1 MHKTTYLFICLA
13 LINFSVTSQNTE
25 NNASNKDNFRFGGG
39 FNIGLGNSYSTF
51 SISPSVIYDFSEEF
65 GAGLGLTYVYVKSKS
80 TVSSTTNLFGGS
92 ILTFYKPI
100 HYIQL
105 STEFE
110 QLKINQKY
118 SFYDDISQWQSALY
132 FGLEYVSGNVAL
144 GLRYDVL
151 YDKVNNITQSSAL
164 TPVFRFYF

>member
-13 LINFSVTSQNTE
+13 LIYFNVSSQNEE
-25 NNASNKDNFRFGGG
+25 NNTSYKDNFRFGGG

-65 GAGLGLTYVYVKSKS
+65 GAGVGLTYVYVKNKS

-100 HYIQL
+100 HFVQL

-118 SFYDDISQWQSALY
+118 TFYDDISQWQSALY
-132 FGLEYVSGNVAL
+132 FGLEYVSGNVSL

-151 YDKVNNITQSSAL
+151 YDKVKNITQSSPL

>member
-1 MHKTTYLFICLA
+1 MHKTTYLLLFLA
-13 LINFSVTSQNTE
+13 FINFNVSSQNEE
-25 NNASNKDNFRFGGG
+25 NNNNYKDNFRFGGG

-51 SISPSVIYDFSEEF
+51 SISPSVIYDFSKEF
-65 GAGLGLTYVYVKSKS
+65 GAGLGLTYVYVKNKS
-80 TVSSTTNLFGGS
+80 TIQTTTNLFGGS

-100 HYIQL
+100 HYLQL

-132 FGLEYVSGNVAL
+132 FGVEYVSGNVAV

-151 YDKVNNITQSSAL
+151 YDKVKNITQSSAL

>member
-13 LINFSVTSQNTE
+13 LINFSVTSQNAE

-118 SFYDDISQWQSALY
+118 TFYDDISQWQSALY

>member
-13 LINFSVTSQNTE
+13 LINFSVTSQNAE

-51 SISPSVIYDFSEEF
+51 SISPSVIYDFSKEF

-80 TVSSTTNLFGGS
+80 TIQSTTNLYGGS

-118 SFYDDISQWQSALY
+118 TFYDDISQWQSALY